1 VNSKASLAS
10 LILVIAVLA
19 TAAYSPAQN
28 TGQLITVMNPAV
40 ANKMVDR
47 LPLSPRLDTIEGK
60 TIYLVDIGWGGPQ
73 AAPSVYEEIQAWFA
87 QNKPS
92 VKTVIRRIKGSY
104 ESDDPELW
112 KEIKQ
117 NGHAA
122 LVGISG

>member
-1 VNSKASLAS
+1 MKGKNFSACLFLAIASL
-10 LILVIAVLA
+10 VMV
-19 TAAYSPAQN
+19 AYAPAQN
-28 TGQLITVMNPAV
+28 SGGLITVLNPGV

-47 LPLSPRLDTIEGK
+47 VALSPRLDTIDGK

-73 AAPSVYEEIQAWFA
+73 AAPSVYEEIQAWLA

-104 ESDDPELW
+104 ESDQTELW

-117 NGHAA
+117 NGQAA
-122 LVGISG
+122 FVGISG

>member
-1 VNSKASLAS
+1 VKNRLTLAT
-10 LILVIAVLA
+10 LILAIAVLA
-19 TAAYSPAQN
+19 TTAHSPAQSAA
-28 TGQLITVMNPAV
+28 QLITAMNPAV
-40 ANKMVDR
+40 ANRMVDR

-92 VKTVIRRIKGSY
+92 VKTVIRRIKGGY
-104 ESDDPELW
+104 ESDDPGLW

>member
-1 VNSKASLAS
+1 MKSKTRLAS
-10 LILVIAVLA
+10 LILVITAMA

-28 TGQLITVMNPAV
+28 AQQLITVMNPAV

-47 LPLSPRLDTIEGK
+47 FPLSPRLDTIEGK

-73 AAPSVYEEIQAWFA
+73 AAPSVYEEMQAWFA

-104 ESDDPELW
+104 ESDDPELY

-117 NGHAA
+117 NGNAA